1 MSDSTEPVRSKP
13 QWTLTPQSLNLQT
26 SLQRKTSF
34 SPAVAQG
41 LGAQTPAL
49 VNGPNALLV
58 GNTSPPSSH
67 IHKPTSTMLSNPR
80 MQALRKCAQFKAAGA
95 SARHAQQHWQAGSG
109 AACCPP
115 QSMAAQAPTPG
126 AACLGRLGARRM
138 HGRPPPCKG
147 AMCHAAGGRRAE
159 SSEVL
164 TCAAGMKPA
173 GPTGKGCAA
182 ARAPLSSA
190 SGPALPPP
198 PAPLPPAP
206 APGAP
211 SAPGSPLTRS
221 APAACDRSHKLSL
234 LRQ

>member
-1 MSDSTEPVRSKP
+1 LPDYTDLKKMSDSTEPVRSKP

-95 SARHAQQHWQAGSG
+95 SARRAQQHWQAGSG

-126 AACLGRLGARRM
+126 AACLGRLGAQRM
-138 HGRPPPCKG
+138 HGRP
-147 AMCHAAGGRRAE
+147 RRARAQC
-159 SSEVL
+159 V
-164 TCAAGMKPA
+164 TRRVAGARSPA
-173 GPTGKGCAA
+173 RCRPV
-182 ARAPLSSA
+182 
-190 SGPALPPP
+190 P
-198 PAPLPPAP
+198 PA
-206 APGAP
+206 
-211 SAPGSPLTRS
+211 
-221 APAACDRSHKLSL
+221 
-234 LRQ
+234 